1 MPLFYLKSA
10 RTSDPASGLSGTPE
24 PAEPAPPRSR
34 LRGMDAVRAARHAVA
49 GTFTGVPR
57 IFSLVWQ
64 VSRPL
69 TLALAAATVVAGL
82 VPAATATVA
91 RLLIN
96 AVTQAVRVHAGQLP
110 DQGVVGPVAGLAW
123 HTTVTGA
130 VFGCVVLQL
139 GVFLLQA
146 VTGTLRNVA
155 AELLQERVSQD
166 IQARVMT
173 KAGGLELGFFEDAT
187 SYDLIRQAQEEA
199 ATRPVAM
206 ISNVYGVLQGC
217 VTFVSVVA
225 LLVSLNPWVAVLVL
239 VAPVPAFLADARFG
253 KVGFLVASWS
263 SPIRRRMR
271 YLSTLVTTDSV
282 AKEVKLFGLAN
293 YLVARFRLLGA
304 TFYRRQRRQ
313 VLSRSAAATG
323 LGALTMLVGS
333 AVYLYVA
340 LQTAAGR
347 LTLGD
352 LVMYTTATA
361 ALQTALQ
368 TLFHEVTGVYEN
380 NLYLDTLFRMLALSP
395 AITRP
400 EVPSAPMRPVRG
412 HVVFDRV
419 WFGYPGLSEPV
430 LRDVSFEVPPGAT
443 LAVVGRNGA
452 GKSTVVKLL
461 CRLYDPQRGR
471 ILLDG
476 VDLREL
482 DPDELRAAISAVF
495 QDHATYQASA
505 AENIALGDVRHIGD
519 RALIEVAAER
529 GGARPLIEGLPDGYD
544 TPLGTWFDR
553 GVNLSGGEW
562 QKIALSRAFVRDEAS
577 IMVFDEPTSALD
589 PASEQEL
596 FTRLRDLAEG
606 RTTVYVSHRF
616 STVRRADR
624 IVLLSGGSVAE
635 LGTHA
640 ELMARDGEYARL
652 FHTQAAAFLDPADQ
666 PTEMTGA

>member
-1 MPLFYLKSA
+1 V
-10 RTSDPASGLSGTPE
+10 GT
-24 PAEPAPPRSR
+24 
-34 LRGMDAVRAARHAVA
+34 L
-49 GTFTGVPR
+49 TGVPR
-57 IFSLVWQ
+57 IFALVWR

-69 TLALAAATVVAGL
+69 TLTLAGATVLAGL

-96 AVTQAVRVHAGQLP
+96 TVTQSVRVHSGQAP
-110 DQGVVGPVAGLAW
+110 DQGVVGPVAGIAL
-123 HTTVTGA
+123 HTTATGA
-130 VFGCVVLQL
+130 VLGCVVLQL
-139 GVFLLQA
+139 AVFLLQA
-146 VTGTLRNVA
+146 VTGTIRNVA

-166 IQARVMT
+166 IQARVMA
-173 KAGGLELGFFEDAT
+173 KAGSLELGFFEDAT
-187 SYDLIRQAQEEA
+187 SYDVIRQAQEEA

-282 AKEVKLFGLAN
+282 AKEVKLFGLAG
-293 YLVARFRLLGA
+293 YLVSRFRLLGT

-323 LGALTMLVGS
+323 LGALTTLVGS
-333 AVYLYVA
+333 AIYLYVA

-352 LVMYTTATA
+352 LVMYTTATV

-368 TLFHEVTGVYEN
+368 TLFQEITGVYEN
-380 NLYLDTLFRMLALSP
+380 NLYLDTLFRMLALKP

-400 EVPSAPMRPVRG
+400 DAPSAAVRPVRPVRG
-412 HVVFDRV
+412 HIVFDRV
-419 WFGYPGLSEPV
+419 WFAYPGVPEPV
-430 LRDVSFEVPPGAT
+430 LRDVSFEIPPGAT

-476 VDLREL
+476 VDLRAL
-482 DPDELRAAISAVF
+482 DPDELHAAISAVF

-519 RALIEVAAER
+519 RTRIEAAAER
-529 GGARPLIEGLPDGYD
+529 GGARSLIEGLPAGYD

-596 FTRLRDLAEG
+596 FTRLRALASG

-624 IVLLSGGSVAE
+624 IVLLSNSTNGTNSAAGSVAE
-635 LGTHA
+635 LGTHT
-640 ELMARDGEYARL
+640 ELMARDGEYAQL
-652 FHTQAAAFLDPADQ
+652 FRTQAAAFLDPADQ